1 MVHHCYGYVVCRLP
15 RLPALGGAT
24 MIPATQSRIGE
35 RGTCFRACLAS
46 ILNLREDQ
54 VSDFPDANQ
63 DAGVDRFLRRFGLRY
78 DERPIDR
85 DDTPTGWH
93 VILGESPRGGE
104 HAVVGYNGIFRHDP
118 HPIWDDRRRGL
129 VDEKAWGELLPL
141 DSEEAR
147 DSKAAEALR
156 TRHDEIVSNHL
167 RGAGSSAETA
177 YNALYRP
184 TVSLVHDAEVLLTK
198 TRLDDDPAYW
208 HRKLESAQ
216 DHLDEAVRLAKSG
229 KYGQATSYLD
239 AALTM
244 AHMVIDKMRKTG
256 SGRARDNGE
265 YTLAEAKAEASYSC
279 AEQPTRVKD
288 MASEAQLTLAVE
300 RAKKR
305 YETARGAVGL
315 AEEARKRMR
324 GQAGRLQSPRESK
337 ARTKES
343 AAYWEVHTAE
353 RALKEFQDA
362 KAHATDASSRRERLH
377 RALDHVLDAKKVHT
391 R

>member
-1 MVHHCYGYVVCRLP
+1 
-15 RLPALGGAT
+15 

-256 SGRARDNGE
+256 SGRA
-265 YTLAEAKAEASYSC
+265 K
-279 AEQPTRVKD
+279 
-288 MASEAQLTLAVE
+288 
-300 RAKKR
+300 
-305 YETARGAVGL
+305 
-315 AEEARKRMR
+315 
-324 GQAGRLQSPRESK
+324 
-337 ARTKES
+337 
-343 AAYWEVHTAE
+343 
-353 RALKEFQDA
+353 
-362 KAHATDASSRRERLH
+362 ATDSSSKRERLH